1 MRALFLFFVMIV
13 AAQVDAL
20 AHTKSQSFSQ
30 WEIISEKEANSLK
43 FIFSVDQRRITQLAQ
58 LYPSMD
64 YAALLH
70 RHLTDTLHVT
80 QNKTPCPL
88 ENLNVTQHTM
98 SGYFRARGQVICPET
113 IIASAPVITIS
124 SFTPVSPAH
133 IHLARFSIAGEN
145 QEIVLNNA
153 QQYFVFEVRDFIDS
167 LSAFIGLGFI
177 HVISGLDHMIFLL
190 ALALFAATPRLAV
203 FCITGFTLGH
213 SLTLALAYMDI
224 ITPHEKMIEALI
236 GLTIAL
242 TAYDIAG
249 KAEKTRPLSA
259 MLLSIGLMLICG
271 LAIYLGRLP
280 LSTGLFFTLP
290 LALFSYQHLS
300 QSGQTKTKLFP
311 LLTVAFG
318 LVHGAGFAGG
328 LKHINLDKSDIL
340 TPLVGFN
347 LGVELAQLTALIA
360 VYIVISSLEMRTN
373 FRRDRFENLV
383 APAMFGLGLFW
394 FAERLLI

>member
-30 WEIISEKEANSLK
+30 WEVISEKEANSLK

>member
-153 QQYFVFEVRDFIDS
+153 QLYFVFEVRDFIDS

>member
-70 RHLTDTLHVT
+70 RHLTDTLHVI

-153 QQYFVFEVRDFIDS
+153 RQYFVFEVRDFIDS

-259 MLLSIGLMLICG
+259 MLLSISLMLICG

>member
-70 RHLTDTLHVT
+70 RHLTDTIHVT

>member
-70 RHLTDTLHVT
+70 RHLTDTLHVI

>member
-383 APAMFGLGLFW
+383 APAMFGLSLFW

>member
-70 RHLTDTLHVT
+70 RHLTDTLHVI

-153 QQYFVFEVRDFIDS
+153 RQYFVFEVRDFIDS
-167 LSAFIGLGFI
+167 LSAFIGLGFV

>member
-167 LSAFIGLGFI
+167 LSAFIGLGFV

>member
-70 RHLTDTLHVT
+70 RHLTDTLHVI

-153 QQYFVFEVRDFIDS
+153 RQYFVFEVRDFIDS